1 MSLNENAQI
10 DTGQVEDQRGSG
22 GGGGIGGGRI
32 GIPLPSGR
40 GGIIGTIITLILLL
54 AGGGYAGSQFLGGG
68 GQTDNS
74 NLNQACSTANPDRLN
89 RTDCRN
95 ALYVNSIQ
103 AFWKDELPQ
112 VFGKPYEPADTVFF
126 AQQTNT
132 GCGTADSGV
141 GPFYCPEDRKVYIDL
156 NFYDELTNRF
166 GAKGQF
172 AQPYVLAHEYG
183 HHVQDLIGTES
194 RMRQAQQRDPA
205 NADRYSVMLELQADC
220 YSGVWSAHA
229 TQTRDAAG
237 QPIFKQVTQQDI
249 QEAVQAAGAVGDDA
263 IQRQA
268 GQRVNPDTFTHGS
281 SQQREQWFTT
291 GYRTGDP
298 KACDTF
304 GRALGG

>member
-22 GGGGIGGGRI
+22 GGGGTGGGGI

-40 GGIIGTIITLILLL
+40 GGIIGTIITVILLL

-68 GQTDNS
+68 DQTDNS
-74 NLNQACSTANPDRLN
+74 NLNQACSTANPDRLK

-112 VFGKPYEPADTVFF
+112 AFGKPYEPADTVFF
-126 AQQTNT
+126 AQQTST
-132 GCGTADSGV
+132 GCGVADSGV
-141 GPFYCPEDRKVYIDL
+141 GPFYCPVDRKVYIDL

-183 HHVQDLIGTES
+183 HHVQDLIGTEA

-268 GQRVNPDTFTHGS
+268 GQRVDPDTFTHGS